1 MNAKT
6 KNDTVADPVSEA
18 AAKTDV
24 KQIADTEKK
33 KQGNVMYLGPTITGV
48 VRHSTN
54 FKDGVLPDKVKE
66 CVNQFPVMKK
76 LFVSIDE
83 IPAAVKELNKDQS
96 ALKTIYSQVSKK
108 FN

>member
-6 KNDTVADPVSEA
+6 KNDTVAAPVSEA

-24 KQIADTEKK
+24 KHVTEKK

-48 VRHSTN
+48 IRHSIN

-66 CVNQFPVMKK
+66 CVDQFPAMKQ
-76 LFVSIDE
+76 LFVSTDE
-83 IPAAVKELNKDQS
+83 IPAAVKELSKAQS